1 MFGGDPKTTGNLFG
15 SGAPATGSV
24 FGQGFGTSPVDA
36 KIEKPKDTGF
46 GLGSGLFGNSTPKP
60 AEK

>member
-1 MFGGDPKTTGNLFG
+1 MFGSDPKTTGNLFG
-15 SGAPATGSV
+15 SGAPETESV